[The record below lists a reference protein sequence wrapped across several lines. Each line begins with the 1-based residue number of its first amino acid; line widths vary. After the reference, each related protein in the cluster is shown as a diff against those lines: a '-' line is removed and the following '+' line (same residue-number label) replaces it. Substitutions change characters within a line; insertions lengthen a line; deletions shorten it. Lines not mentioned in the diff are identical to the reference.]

1 MDMHGLSL
9 VLGLELKLLFWVV
22 LGSLSG
28 LAIELGTARADDKR
42 SSVLF
47 HESLKSTGLSTKI
60 LIYIINILVGASFA
74 YAATPFVTEYLK
86 LDQTRLST
94 TGFLVGIAGLSLVKG
109 YVATMRNRTWIS
121 HFIGKVIDLLREK

>member
-1 MDMHGLSL
+1 MDMHSLSL
-9 VLGLELKLLFWVV
+9 VLGLELKLLFWVL
-22 LGSLSG
+22 LGSFAG
-28 LAIELGTARADDKR
+28 LAVELGTARADDKR

-109 YVATMRNRTWIS
+109 YVTTMRNRNWIS
-121 HFIGKVIDLLREK
+121 NFIGKVIDLLREK